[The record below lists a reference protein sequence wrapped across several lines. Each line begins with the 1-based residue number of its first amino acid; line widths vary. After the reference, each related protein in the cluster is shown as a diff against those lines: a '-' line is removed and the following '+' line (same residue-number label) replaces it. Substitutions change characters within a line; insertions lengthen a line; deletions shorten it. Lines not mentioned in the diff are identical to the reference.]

1 MGCWAACDA
10 GRGPCS
16 VKLGAGPGKGG
27 EMGFEAAEREKRR
40 DGPAG
45 RGNWPWAGLGRE
57 LGFRVGVG

>member
-1 MGCWAACDA
+1 M
-10 GRGPCS
+10 
-16 VKLGAGPGKGG
+16 KLGAGPGKGG

-40 DGPAG
+40 DGPAE